1 MFFVWRHRES
11 LRERERDRAKV
22 RLRQAES
29 KEQVLLVRVISTE
42 HFANTQEK
50 FRRKNKGYLP

>member
-1 MFFVWRHRES
+1 MFGDTERVSE
-11 LRERERDRAKV
+11 REREKV